1 MAIPRVDEDVPNMHS
16 HALLVRVATWVTTM
30 GGTGKCKPPILTNVN
45 PTIRLLLIYPMENT
59 RDLHRD
65 LCAIMVTK
73 GKFIIAGKNPYDEI
87 LYNCND
93 MEKIFSVKSK
103 VQKMHIIIPSFV

>member
-1 MAIPRVDEDVPNMHS
+1 
-16 HALLVRVATWVTTM
+16 
-30 GGTGKCKPPILTNVN
+30 
-45 PTIRLLLIYPMENT
+45 MENT

-65 LCAIMVTK
+65 LCTIMVTE
-73 GKFIIAGKNPYDEI
+73 GEFIIAGKNPYDEI

-93 MEKIFSVKSK
+93 MENIVTIKSK